1 MEKVIT
7 VLSEIEDKATKILDR
22 TKDQKQQLY
31 KQLNRDIAKLEQEI
45 RTETNTKLARLQETM
60 NAEIE
65 EEKRTLLENCEE
77 ELVSLDTTFQANHE
91 ALAEEIFAR
100 IIKP

>member
-31 KQLNRDIAKLEQEI
+31 EQLNRDIAKLEQEI

-60 NAEIE
+60 DTEIE
-65 EEKRTLLENCEE
+65 EEKRALLKNCEE
-77 ELVSLDTTFQANHE
+77 ELVSLDTAFQTNHE

>member
-60 NAEIE
+60 DTEIE

-77 ELVSLDTTFQANHE
+77 ELVSLDTTFHANHE
-91 ALAEEIFAR
+91 ALVEEIFAR

>member
-31 KQLNRDIAKLEQEI
+31 EQLNRDIAKLEQEI

-77 ELVSLDTTFQANHE
+77 ELVSLDTAFQTNHE